1 MMEAVLSADG
11 TRIAFERLGS
21 GPPLILVVGAFNLR
35 ATTAPLA
42 DVLQDAFTVLN
53 YDRRG
58 RGDSGDTLPYA
69 VEREL
74 DDLDALI
81 TEAGGAVAVFGYSSG
96 ANLALRAAARGL
108 AITEL
113 ALYEPPFLTDGTSH
127 ARPPAD
133 LVDRLTELI
142 AAGRRGD
149 AVELFQTK
157 VVGMPTEIVAQ
168 LRHAPFRPALEQL
181 AHTLV
186 YEAMI
191 LGDLSLPSD
200 LLASIRAPTLVIEGE
215 KSPPVLRAA
224 ARAVADV
231 LPHGRL
237 RTLAGETHD
246 MSPGPTAV
254 VLKEF
259 LSQRNQAAS

>member
-1 MMEAVLSADG
+1 MTEAVLSADG
-11 TRIAFERLGS
+11 TPIAFDRLGS

-42 DVLQDAFTVLN
+42 DALQEAFTVLN

-58 RGDSGDTLPYA
+58 RGDSGDTPPYA
-69 VEREL
+69 AEREM

-81 TEAGGAVAVFGYSSG
+81 TEAGGAAAVFGYSSG
-96 ANLALRAAARGL
+96 ANLALQAAARGL

-113 ALYEPPFLTDGTSH
+113 ALYEPPFLIDGTSH
-127 ARPPAD
+127 TRPPAD
-133 LVDRLTELI
+133 LVERLTELI

-149 AVELFQTK
+149 AVELYQTK
-157 VVGMPTEIVAQ
+157 AVGIPTEIVAQ
-168 LRHAPFRPALEQL
+168 LRHAPFRPALEEV

-186 YEAMI
+186 YEAMVI
-191 LGDLSLPSD
+191 GDLSLPTS
-200 LLASIRAPTLVIEGE
+200 LLASIQTPMLVIDGDKTPPVMRAPAL
-215 KSPPVLRAA
+215 
-224 ARAVADV
+224 AVADS

-237 RTLAGETHD
+237 CTLGGETHD
-246 MSPGPTAV
+246 ISPGPTSR

-259 LSQRNQAAS
+259 LSPPNQAAT